1 MNLIRSVCYTICRIE
16 PIWLFEEYF
25 MGFTAITAKSQLG
38 KIVLILVQYKIL
50 KSSSDGL
57 AN

>member
-1 MNLIRSVCYTICRIE
+1 M
-16 PIWLFEEYF
+16 
-25 MGFTAITAKSQLG
+25 TAKSQLG

-50 KSSSDGL
+50 KTSSDAL